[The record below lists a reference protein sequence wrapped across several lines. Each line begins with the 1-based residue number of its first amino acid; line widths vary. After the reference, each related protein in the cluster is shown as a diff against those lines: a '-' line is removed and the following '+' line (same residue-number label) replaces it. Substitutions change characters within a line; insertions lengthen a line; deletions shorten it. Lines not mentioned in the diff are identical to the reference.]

1 MTALKY
7 VLSRPVVSTIFT
19 QHRPF
24 NQFSWPIIFKKNWCK
39 SSARLPVFWAV
50 FHECLNWNF
59 CIARH
64 FSPFFIKYMN
74 ISISEIHTFEYK
86 RSSIPYWLISIE
98 LQFKQWWKLLVLFD
112 KFTLFVFTC
121 AGIMVKVFLS
131 GNLIANTRF
140 SVAVCTF

>member
-1 MTALKY
+1 MFYLDP
-7 VLSRPVVSTIFT
+7 LFP
-19 QHRPF
+19 
-24 NQFSWPIIFKKNWCK
+24 QFSLNTAHLTNFPDQLSLRKTGAKPLQGYRYFEQFFMNVYIGIFV
-39 SSARLPVFWAV
+39 LHV
-50 FHECLNWNF
+50 
-59 CIARH
+59 I

-121 AGIMVKVFLS
+121 AGIIVKVFLS
-131 GNLIANTRF
+131 ANLIANTRF